1 MNSKGLIAAMGTL
14 AGGALTFI
22 VMYLTLVGTYA
33 PKEEIRR
40 MIEKESPYVQD
51 AKWISESI
59 RTFGTKMD
67 RLSEQMDEVLRRLPD

>member
-1 MNSKGLIAAMGTL
+1 MNGKGFAALLGTL
-14 AGGALTFI
+14 AGGILTFG
-22 VMYLTLVGTYA
+22 VMWLSMVGTYA
-33 PKEEIRR
+33 PKDEIRR
-40 MIEKESPYVQD
+40 MIERESPYVQD